1 MVIYIAIPFV
11 ILMLITVY
19 QLGVI
24 VERVR
29 WKYGEHFIENSIS
42 YRFAKSK
49 DGGRRREIL

>member
-11 ILMLITVY
+11 ILMLIKAY
-19 QLGVI
+19 RLGVV
-24 VERVR
+24 VERTR

-49 DGGRRREIL
+49 DGGRSREIL